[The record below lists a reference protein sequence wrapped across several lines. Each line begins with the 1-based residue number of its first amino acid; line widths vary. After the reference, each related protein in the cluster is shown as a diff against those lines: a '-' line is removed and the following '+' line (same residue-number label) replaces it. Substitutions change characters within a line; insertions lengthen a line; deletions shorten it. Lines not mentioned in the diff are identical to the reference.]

1 MDNNINVEL
10 YYGYQECED
19 GIYHA
24 FSLEDPKKAPNAD
37 NIADELASLL
47 DTTPEDQRF
56 NWNVMEVRLPDTVVE
71 QIRNSGVQMAVES
84 MKPAQPKKVYT
95 INSFRK
101 TLYDRVIEA
110 TGRVTT
116 SGKVDDCINYSSIL
130 TKLIQVA
137 GRLVD
142 RYASD
147 LLISWNS
154 VLRDL
159 EFACGEVCKAQ
170 NDTEV
175 YQNHHLFGFREMGV
189 DHTTAVLARYNNGGP
204 GYYGRDYREL
214 WRLNYSVAGT
224 GEVKMSLF
232 KVEKAV

>member
-1 MDNNINVEL
+1 MEKENIQL
-10 YYGYQECED
+10 YYGYQETED
-19 GIYHA
+19 GIYHS
-24 FSLEDPKKAPNAD
+24 FSAEDPKNLPDNS
-37 NIADELASLL
+37 NIADELAGLL

-56 NWNVMEVRLPDTVVE
+56 NWNVMEIRLPDTVVE
-71 QIRNSGVQMAVES
+71 RIRSSGVQMAVES
-84 MKPAQPKKVYT
+84 MRPAQPKKVYT
-95 INSFRK
+95 IDSFRK
-101 TLYDRVIEA
+101 TLYDRVIDA

-116 SGKVDDCINYSSIL
+116 SGKVEDCINYSSIL

-142 RYASD
+142 SYASD
-147 LLISWNS
+147 LFISWNA

-159 EFACGEVCKAQ
+159 KFACGEVCKAQ

-175 YQNHHLFGFREMGV
+175 YQNHRLFGFREMGV
-189 DHTTAVLARYNNGGP
+189 DDTTAVLARYNNGGP
-204 GYYGRDYREL
+204 NYYGRDYREI
-214 WRLNYSVAGT
+214 WRLNYSIAGT